1 MRKWSLALVAFG
13 VLFLAACHSQTPPV
27 SQQAARTKTVLKQK
41 DNLWAEVAT
50 VSAMVSPSGQL
61 SAEKAKKDTT
71 LTPWISD
78 RGVLYQVGTY
88 KPTASYAAIKQ
99 HAKKEVVVP
108 KDYHVASIKQIN
120 ATLAAM
126 GAKTTIKHYRDLV
139 YLAPSGGTTTTQIK
153 AGFLIEGSHLYVVN
167 IDYTNGTAAAPVVR
181 GTVYSNHYQYAAS
194 KRLKPDAVSGLWQ
207 STTGQLAMVRDQQV
221 VTIQD
226 GAFVR
231 GQLEDLSKQKV
242 PALYQ
247 NTSFVLRQSQ
257 AAKLA
262 VKIGR
267 NSLASG
273 DLWGNLYVFLSPTKM
288 VQVTNGS
295 VIVYTKQSTQTTSSQ
310 FPEQVF
316 TVFDKLDAQQATNV
330 AAYILPKGN
339 NTYSVGMATS
349 NDYITVNY
357 AGGLAGAEAANLSG
371 DTLTVGADMNHN

>member
-1 MRKWSLALVAFG
+1 MVACTCCIRSLIPRRLPSPD
-13 VLFLAACHSQTPPV
+13 AAV
-27 SQQAARTKTVLKQK
+27 SQHAAHTKAVLKQK
-41 DNLWAEVAT
+41 DNAWAEVAT
-50 VSAMVSPSGQL
+50 VTATVSPKGQL
-61 SAEKAKKDTT
+61 SAEKAKKDAT

-88 KPTASYAAIKQ
+88 KPTASYADIKQ
-99 HAKKEVVVP
+99 RAKKDVVVP
-108 KDYHVASIKQIN
+108 RNYHVASIKQIN
-120 ATLAAM
+120 ATLSAM

-139 YLAPSGGTTTTQIK
+139 YLQPSGGTTTTQIK
-153 AGFLIEGSHLYVVN
+153 SGFLIEGAHLYVVN
-167 IDYTNGTAAAPVVR
+167 IDYTSGTTAAPVIR

-194 KRLKPDAVSGLWQ
+194 KRLKPEAVSGLWQ

-221 VTIQD
+221 VTIQN

-231 GQLEDLSKQKV
+231 GQLEDLSKQK
-242 PALYQ
+242 ATTLYQ
-247 NTSFVLRQSQ
+247 NTSFVLRQAQ

-267 NSLASG
+267 HTLASG
-273 DLWGNLYVFLSPTKM
+273 DLWGNLYVFLSSTKM

-295 VIVYTKQSTQTTSSQ
+295 VIVYTKCSTKTTNSQ

-316 TVFDKLDAQQATNV
+316 TVFDKLDKQKATNV
-330 AAYILPKGN
+330 AAYLLPKSH

-357 AGGLAGAEAANLSG
+357 AGGLAGAEAANLDG
-371 DTLTVGADMNHN
+371 DTLTVGPDMNHN